1 MAILGSQPMAVSL
14 GRRSISDDLS
24 AIKSWD
30 GCMSKAWCKYPVIA
44 GCVVA
49 GLVIISVAWCCYR
62 CCCRRRRKAA
72 RSKSTFFNDPVPN
85 YMNNRQSNGGGY
97 APQYAPHG
105 PQFAYFENG
114 TTAGKNA
121 DDLPVMP
128 SWNNAKSEKVEDTT
142 VKVEDIELGEVDHD
156 HGRQQQPSPPPQKP
170 KPVFNNPS
178 SPPRLPV
185 ANDRYRGNNNNNF
198 GPSNNLN
205 PFGPQRMNS
214 PFGNPNNR
222 IVPPSRTQ
230 SPYPESNTMPSATI
244 PPPSQGLDFGFS
256 PHINANN
263 QGPYANADV
272 YTPEPTHQQNIIAPQ
287 ISGVVAPQPSFTRKT
302 SPPPAPYQQTSTPA
316 PYQQASYTGTTVAE
330 GYTPPH
336 AQHQQPSHEP
346 PTLNTGFVAQMD
358 DDFGHSPVHLTDPHL
373 NNGPVGG
380 PQQNHFN
387 HNDFDHGGY
396 NNNYNN
402 QTAAAPGYQT
412 HNAGYERQQQQQGW
426 PTF

>member
-1 MAILGSQPMAVSL
+1 MAVLEIQPMAVSL
-14 GRRSISDDLS
+14 GRRSIQDDLS

-44 GCVVA
+44 GCVVG
-49 GLVIISVAWCCYR
+49 GLVLISMAWCCYR

-72 RSKSTFFNDPVPN
+72 RSKSTFFSDPVPA
-85 YMNNRQSNGGGY
+85 YMSNGQPSGG
-97 APQYAPHG
+97 YAPHG
-105 PQFAYFENG
+105 PQFAYFESG

-156 HGRQQQPSPPPQKP
+156 HGRKQQSSPPPQKP
-170 KPVFNNPS
+170 KPVFNSPS
-178 SPPRLPV
+178 SPPRLPLGG
-185 ANDRYRGNNNNNF
+185 DRYRGNNNF

-230 SPYPESNTMPSATI
+230 SPYPESNIMPSATI
-244 PPPSQGLDFGFS
+244 PPPSQGLDFDFS
-256 PHINANN
+256 PHINAHN

-272 YTPEPTHQQNIIAPQ
+272 YTPEPTYQQNVAPQ
-287 ISGVVAPQPSFTRKT
+287 FSGVVTPQPNFTRKT
-302 SPPPAPYQQTSTPA
+302 SPPPAAYQQP
-316 PYQQASYTGTTVAE
+316 SYTGTTVAE
-330 GYTPPH
+330 GYAPP
-336 AQHQQPSHEP
+336 QLQQPAHNL
-346 PTLNTGFVAQMD
+346 PTSNTGFVAQMD

-373 NNGPVGG
+373 NNGPVG

-387 HNDFDHGGY
+387 HNEFDHGGY
-396 NNNYNN
+396 NNYNTNN
-402 QTAAAPGYQT
+402 QTAPAPGYQGQ
-412 HNAGYERQQQQQGW
+412 NAGYERPQQGW